1 MQISDGS
8 LRSRLRRRLINC
20 MVIYTYVKNQLA
32 TFIEGEERRA
42 DLCNIF
48 AHPTRSII
56 LVIKFGVDIWATFQK
71 HESEA

>member
-48 AHPTRSII
+48 CTSNAIDHLGDQVWCRY
-56 LVIKFGVDIWATFQK
+56 LGDL
-71 HESEA
+71 SEA